1 MRRYRALFNDVRFRR
16 AMSLAL
22 DRDELNEVYFLGLGR
37 PTAATIHST
46 ARFYKPQWQWLWA
59 EHDPEQAGRLLDE
72 VGPDRA

>member
-1 MRRYRALFNDVRFRR
+1 MGRPRR
-16 AMSLAL
+16 S

-59 EHDPEQAGRLLDE
+59 EHDPNRPAACSTRW
-72 VGPDRA
+72 A